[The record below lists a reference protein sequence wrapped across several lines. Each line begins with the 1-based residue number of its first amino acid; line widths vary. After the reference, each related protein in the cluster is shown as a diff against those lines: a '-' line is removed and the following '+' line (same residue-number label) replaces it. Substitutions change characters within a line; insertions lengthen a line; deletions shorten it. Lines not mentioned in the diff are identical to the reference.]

1 MEGLDLD
8 TKLMLRLQR
17 GDLTGFEELI
27 ERHRDS
33 VLNLAYRFMGDR
45 AEAEDALQEVF
56 MRVFRA
62 RQRYEPTARFSTWL
76 YRIAT
81 NYCLNAVKARRADRW
96 WSLHAVGDDGE
107 EFHQD
112 VAIDRRE
119 GPEDVLARKEVAEA
133 IREAVNRLPDSQR
146 MAIVLNKYHGQ
157 SYQEISRA
165 MDLSV
170 MAVKSLLMRARVNL
184 RDRLARFL
192 RSEVSELGSNERADR
207 NSGDVETAVPHRD
220 PIILDAM
227 PDRGRDGTAGGS
239 VGGTVEGSAHDF
251 ADDLTDQIVDD
262 IAEPPARR
270 QAQ

>member
-1 MEGLDLD
+1 MEGLDPD

-27 ERHRDS
+27 ERHKDS

-45 AEAEDALQEVF
+45 TEAEDALQEVF

-81 NYCLNAVKARRADRW
+81 NYCLNAVKAKRADRW
-96 WSLHAVGDDGE
+96 WSLHGVGDYGD

-112 VAIDRRE
+112 LAIDRSE
-119 GPEDVLARKEVAEA
+119 GPEDLLARKEVAAA
-133 IREAVNRLPDSQR
+133 IREAVNRLPESQR

-157 SYQEISRA
+157 SYQEIAQA

-184 RDRLARFL
+184 RDRLARYL
-192 RSEVSELGSNERADR
+192 GPEVRELGSHE
-207 NSGDVETAVPHRD
+207 E
-220 PIILDAM
+220 
-227 PDRGRDGTAGGS
+227 PDRDTSDVDGTGQLPGPAIHDDLHGRAHGS
-239 VGGTVEGSAHDF
+239 VHDSVHDGTIEKV
-251 ADDLTDQIVDD
+251 LK
-262 IAEPPARR
+262 PPARR
-270 QAQ
+270 RAQ